1 MRCGCVGSSN
11 ALYLT
16 IGVILFVGLFSFTF
30 MPAPLEPVR
39 ELFQGASTFLYK
51 VIRLTGG
58 VTDSNMCA
66 LADLWNMAGIDA
78 EVRLEGGG
86 QENFT
91 CAVLTEEK
99 IAMIPK
105 EKELFG
111 DELHGVVTDIYLLD
125 WTTVHKL
132 FYVSYIIMGLA
143 FAAVIT
149 DILLN
154 SGLIRTTAATAL
166 GYFIIVGVAVTLLMF
181 RSGAMWAILTAFLS
195 IVPGNSLLAEGIFLM
210 LSMSVFWWLV
220 SQVMLGYHIAQQSHK
235 KFTAVRVAAR
245 ADYKRGM
252 MAMGEKEG
260 K

>member
-1 MRCGCVGSSN
+1 MGSSN

-16 IGVILFVGLFSFTF
+16 IGTILFVGLFSF
-30 MPAPLEPVR
+30 MVLPKQLEPVR

-58 VTDSNMCA
+58 VTDSNMCT

-78 EVRLEGGG
+78 EIRLESGGMK
-86 QENFT
+86 NFT
-91 CAVLTEEK
+91 CAVLTEEN
-99 IAMIPK
+99 ISMIPS
-105 EKELFG
+105 ERAALGENLQG
-111 DELHGVVTDIYLLD
+111 TVDDIYIKD

-149 DILLN
+149 DVLLN

-210 LSMSVFWWLV
+210 LSMSVLWWLV

-235 KFTAVRVAAR
+235 KFTAIRVAGR

>member
-1 MRCGCVGSSN
+1 VGSSN
-11 ALYLT
+11 ALYLV
-16 IGVILFVGLFSFTF
+16 IGTILFVGLFSF
-30 MPAPLEPVR
+30 MVLPKPLEPVR
-39 ELFQGASTFLYK
+39 EIFQSASTFLYK
-51 VIRLTGG
+51 LIRLTGG
-58 VTDSNMCA
+58 VTDSNMCT

-78 EVRLEGGG
+78 EVLLEVGG

-99 IAMIPK
+99 IAMIPQ
-105 EKELFG
+105 EKEIFG
-111 DELHGVVTDIYLLD
+111 DELQGVVTDVYLID

-181 RSGAMWAILTAFLS
+181 RSGAMWAILSAFLT

-210 LSMSVFWWLV
+210 LSMSALWWLV

-235 KFTAVRVAAR
+235 KFAAIRLAGR
-245 ADYKRGM
+245 ADYERGM
-252 MAMGEKEG
+252 RAMGEKRS